1 VSDSLKAQSAVL
13 LDLKRLD
20 EQSQRFKVGL
30 RQLPDDIAQVEA
42 KQKELE
48 DNFAA
53 ARAAVAEAEKKLR
66 QAEQDLK
73 SKEDEMFKAE
83 GKMMDV
89 KTNEEYSAA
98 MRENENRKA
107 AKGLLEEKTLALM
120 DDLEE
125 QRQLLASLEK
135 EHVTEEARLQ
145 AAKKH
150 LLEQSAVLKVDVD
163 ASNAIRDGFAAKL
176 DPKLQA
182 LYRKVTIDID
192 SIAIAYATAGACVGC
207 HMKLRPQIYNE
218 TVGYVAIH
226 QCGSCRRI
234 LIPPPTASSSSTEN
248 VAASTQ
254 AD

>member
-1 VSDSLKAQSAVL
+1 MSDSLKAQSAVL

-30 RQLPDDIAQVEA
+30 RQLPDDIAQVET

-48 DNFAA
+48 ENFAA
-53 ARAAVAEAEKKLR
+53 ARAAVADAEKKLR

-83 GKMMDV
+83 GKMSEV
-89 KTNEEYSAA
+89 KTNEAYSAA
-98 MRENENRKA
+98 MRENETRKA
-107 AKGLLEEKTLALM
+107 AKGILEEKTLALM

-125 QRQLLASLEK
+125 QRQLLAGLEK
-135 EHVTEEARLQ
+135 EHVSETTRLQ

-163 ASNAIRDGFAAKL
+163 ASNAVRDEFASKL

-192 SIAIAYATAGACVGC
+192 SIAIAYATANACVGC

-234 LIPPPTASSSSTEN
+234 LIPPPTATSSSTEN
-248 VAASTQ
+248 VAASS
-254 AD
+254 